1 MNELLTSA
9 LAAKYLGI
17 SEDAL
22 SAYNKQGLI
31 ASVRY
36 PSLTSAGKPRRKR
49 FYRLSTLDQFV
60 IDCETK
66 TGEESGHK
74 AGHRNER
81 PMRETTVNTGPTKG
95 VQGIK
100 DVADPQ
106 WMERYARK

>member
-17 SEDAL
+17 DEDTL
-22 SAYNKQGLI
+22 RAYENKGLI

-36 PSLTSAGKPRRKR
+36 PSLTRAGKPRRKR
-49 FYRLSTLDQFV
+49 FYRLSALDQFV

-66 TGEESGHK
+66 AGEEVGHK

-81 PMRETTVNTGPTKG
+81 PVRETTVNAGQTNG
-95 VQGIK
+95 VHGIK
-100 DVADPQ
+100 NVADPQ